1 MEGHA
6 RGDSWGSCTA
16 LFYCLPLFYGARCV
30 LGTFPERPSVRMSQM
45 HDVQALTGAGGSHLA
60 SAAREWH
67 SCLPVRA
74 AGRGQGL
81 SPRSFLPACPTVL
94 ASSPFL
100 GPSFLPL
107 GRPSFLCLHLG
118 GEPTAVVAMLAVVA
132 LASAPATH
140 PGRREL
146 WFSQLQWGHRGLAQG
161 YVTIVQCGFDLSLW
175 AR

>member
-16 LFYCLPLFYGARCV
+16 LFYCLLLFYGARCV
-30 LGTFPERPSVRMSQM
+30 LGTFPERPSGRMSQT
-45 HDVQALTGAGGSHLA
+45 HDVQALTGTGGSRLA
-60 SAAREWH
+60 SAARERD

-74 AGRGQGL
+74 AGRGQWL
-81 SPRSFLPACPTVL
+81 SPP
-94 ASSPFL
+94 SSPPAPLCWLPPPFSAPL
-100 GPSFLPL
+100 FPPSGSPLLPL
-107 GRPSFLCLHLG
+107 PPPWRRT
-118 GEPTAVVAMLAVVA
+118 EAVVAMLAVVA

-140 PGRREL
+140 PGRQEL

-161 YVTIVQCGFDLSLW
+161 HVTIVQCGFDLSLW